1 METLHDLDPRAA
13 VAANPLAAVGGAFVA
28 GALAG
33 WRAASNRRAAAAE
46 VEPPRRGR
54 LAALA
59 LSLGVMLA
67 KRALRE
73 VAVHQLTRF
82 AKERFAGRDG
92 RHDRPGRHVGYDGY
106 DRHDRADGHARA

>member
-28 GALAG
+28 GARAG
-33 WRAASNRRAAAAE
+33 GRAASNRRAAAAE
-46 VEPPRRGR
+46 VDPPRRGR

-73 VAVHQLTRF
+73 VAMHQLTRF
-82 AKERFAGRDG
+82 AKERFAGREGRDG
-92 RHDRPGRHVGYDGY
+92 RHDRHDGY